1 MADMKLPLLSES
13 IVEEKYRD
21 FKNVSDANSCVD
33 NDGNFQRTGNL
44 WTAGGHIITA
54 VIGSGILSL
63 AWCMA
68 QLGWI
73 AGIAAM
79 LIFSAIT
86 YYTSCLLADC
96 YRSGHPTKGKRNP
109 SYIDAVRANLGKKQI
124 WLCGLVQYTSLYG
137 AAIGYTITAS
147 LSMVAIGRSN
157 CFHKNGHDALCDFS
171 NNNFTILFGFVEMI
185 LSQIPNF
192 DQVWW
197 LSIAAAIMSF
207 TYATIGLGLAVAQVV
222 DNREIKGSL
231 GGVSI
236 GAIGE
241 AEKVWVVFQALGDIA
256 FAYSFSVVLIEI
268 QDTLKSPPAENITM
282 KRASLFGVSITIV
295 FYILCACFGYAAFG
309 NNAPENLLTSFGF
322 YEPYWLIDFGNAC
335 VAFHLLGAYQVYCQP
350 VFAFIEQWFSYKCPN
365 SRFINDQY
373 GVHIPFYG
381 MYNINFFRL
390 IWRTAFVVSTTSLA
404 ILFPFFNDVL
414 GILGAMNFW
423 PLTVYFPV
431 EMYIAHSKIQRWTT
445 RWIFLQTLSFVCF
458 LVSLT
463 AAVGSIEGVVESL
476 KVRNATG

>member
-21 FKNVSDANSCVD
+21 LEIVSDANCSVD
-33 NDGNFQRTGNL
+33 HDRHFQRTGNL

-79 LIFSAIT
+79 LIFSVIT

-96 YRSGHPTKGKRNP
+96 YRSDHPANGKRNTT
-109 SYIDAVRANLGKKQI
+109 YIGAVRANLGRKQI
-124 WLCGLVQYTSLYG
+124 WLCGFVQYISLYG
-137 AAIGYTITAS
+137 AAVGYTITSS

-157 CFHKNGHDALCDFS
+157 CFHKNGHDALCEFS
-171 NNNFTILFGFVEMI
+171 NSKFTILFGLAEIM

-192 DQVWW
+192 DKAWW
-197 LSIAAAIMSF
+197 LSMAAAVMSF
-207 TYATIGLGLAVAQVV
+207 AYATIGFGLAVAQVIA
-222 DNREIKGSL
+222 NREIKGSL
-231 GGVSI
+231 GGVST

-241 AEKVWVVFQALGDIA
+241 AEKVWAVFQALGDIA

-282 KRASLFGVSITIV
+282 KRASLFGVSITTV
-295 FYILCACFGYAAFG
+295 FYVLCASFGYAAFG
-309 NNAPENLLTSFGF
+309 NDAPENLLTSFGF

-335 VAFHLLGAYQVYCQP
+335 VAFHLLGAYQVYSQP

-365 SRFINDQY
+365 SRFINDLY

-381 MYNINFFRL
+381 LYNVNFFRL
-390 IWRTAFVVSTTSLA
+390 VWRTAFVVSTTSIA

-431 EMYIAHSKIQRWTT
+431 EMYIAHAKIKRWTT
-445 RWIFLQTLSFVCF
+445 KWIFLQTLSFVCL

-463 AAVGSIEGVVESL
+463 AAVGSLEGVIESL
-476 KVRNATG
+476 KDRNATR

>member
-13 IVEEKYRD
+13 IVEGKHRD
-21 FKNVSDANSCVD
+21 LEFFTDADRSVYD
-33 NDGNFQRTGNL
+33 DGHFERTGNV

-73 AGIAAM
+73 AGIVSM
-79 LIFSAIT
+79 LIFSAVT

-109 SYIDAVRANLGKKQI
+109 TYIDAVRANLGKTQI
-124 WLCGLVQYTSLYG
+124 WFCGLVQYTSLYG

-157 CFHKNGHDALCDFS
+157 CFHKNGHDSLCRS
-171 NNNFTILFGFVEMI
+171 SGGNFTILFGLVEII

-192 DQVWW
+192 DQAWW

-207 TYATIGLGLAVAQVV
+207 SYATIGFGLAVAQVIE
-222 DNREIKGSL
+222 NREIKGTL
-231 GGVSI
+231 DGVSSS
-236 GAIGE
+236 AIGE
-241 AEKVWVVFQALGDIA
+241 AEKVWVVFEALGDIA

-282 KRASLFGVSITIV
+282 KRASLFGISITTV
-295 FYILCACFGYAAFG
+295 FYVLCACFGYAAFG
-309 NNAPENLLTSFGF
+309 NNAPGNLLTSFGF
-322 YEPYWLIDFGNAC
+322 YEPYWLVDFGNAC
-335 VAFHLLGAYQVYCQP
+335 VAFHLLGAYQVYSQP
-350 VFAFIEQWFSYKCPN
+350 VFAFIEQWFSDKCPN

-373 GVHIPFYG
+373 GVFIPFYG
-381 MYNINFFRL
+381 LYNINFFRL
-390 IWRTAFVVSTTSLA
+390 VWRTAFVLSTTSLA
-404 ILFPFFNDVL
+404 ILFPFFNNVL

-431 EMYIAHSKIQRWTT
+431 EMYIAHSKIQSWTRRWV
-445 RWIFLQTLSFVCF
+445 FLKTLSFLCF
-458 LVSLT
+458 LVSLI
-463 AAVGSIEGVVESL
+463 AAIGSIEGVVQSW
-476 KVRNATG
+476 KDRNATV